1 MTRMEWEPVIGLEM
15 HVQLATAS
23 KLFCGCANSFGGDEN
38 ARVCPVCL
46 GYPGTL
52 PVLNERAVEQATRL
66 SLALGAEVRLQ
77 SVFAR
82 KNYFYPDLPKGYQ
95 ISQYDR
101 PLAEWGALPLSDGST
116 LTITRLHLEEDA
128 GKLLHEMPGGGALP
142 GRSLV
147 DYNRCGVPLVEIVTE
162 PELHSAEMA
171 QEALQRLHQVL
182 RFTGTSDGNMEEGS
196 LRCDVNISLRRPG
209 ASELGSKV
217 EVKNINSF
225 RNVARA
231 IEHEIERQALRLE
244 HGESV
249 DQETRSFEA
258 NSGTTSSLRSK
269 EEAHDY
275 RYFPEPDLPAL
286 VLAEETVDRLR
297 ADLPESPWSRE
308 ARFRREHALDGRTA
322 ALLSSTVDL
331 AEYFEQTV
339 QRYGGAPETVANWI
353 QTEVLRRLKSEP
365 GPRSEWLDPERLAAL
380 IELVDSGELSGA
392 AAKDVFEEIW
402 SSGESPRAAME
413 RLNLG
418 QIRDTDQ
425 LDTWVGEALA
435 ENPEPAA
442 QLRAGEAKV
451 IAFLI
456 GQVMRRSSGRADPQ
470 QVRNALQS
478 WAEGEP

>member
-15 HVQLATAS
+15 HVQLATSS
-23 KLFCGCANSFGGDEN
+23 KLFCGCANEFGGEEN
-38 ARVCPVCL
+38 ARICPVCL

-52 PVLNERAVEQATRL
+52 PVLNGRAIEQATRL
-66 SLALGAEVRLQ
+66 ALALGAEVRLQ

-95 ISQYDR
+95 ISQFDQ
-101 PLAEWGALPLSDGST
+101 PLAEWGSLPLSDGSL
-116 LTITRLHLEEDA
+116 LTITRLHVEEDA

-147 DYNRCGVPLVEIVTE
+147 DYNRCGVPLVEVVTE
-162 PELHSAEMA
+162 PELRTAAMA
-171 QEALQRLHQVL
+171 QEALQRIHQVL

-209 ASELGSKV
+209 TEKLGNKV

-244 HGESV
+244 HGEV
-249 DQETRSFEA
+249 VEQETRSFEA
-258 NSGTTSSLRSK
+258 NGGTTSSLRSK

-275 RYFPEPDLPAL
+275 RYFPEPDLPPL
-286 VLAEETVDRLR
+286 RLTEEFVSRLR
-297 ADLPESPWSRE
+297 DDLPEAPWARE
-308 ARFRREHALDGRTA
+308 QRFEEEYDLDPRAA

-339 QRYGGAPETVANWI
+339 EHYDGRPAVAANWI
-353 QTEVLRRLKSEP
+353 QTEVLRRLKAEP
-365 GPRSEWLDPERLAAL
+365 SPRSDWLDPARLA
-380 IELVDSGELSGA
+380 ELVGLVDAGELSGA
-392 AAKDVFEEIW
+392 AAKEVFEAIW
-402 SSGESPRAAME
+402 ASAESPRQAME
-413 RLNLG
+413 RLSLG
-418 QIRDTDQ
+418 QIRDSQQ
-425 LDTWVGEALA
+425 LDAWVRDAL
-435 ENPEPAA
+435 EGNPEPAA
-442 QLRAGEAKV
+442 QLRAGESKV

-456 GQVMRRSSGRADPQ
+456 GQVMRRSAGRADPQ
-470 QVRNALQS
+470 KVRSALLT
-478 WAEGEP
+478 WAGKDA